1 MNRNNI
7 INEKI
12 HWQNVFILPKILAG
26 RAFPFFFAK
35 GRKNRCMKLSRNKIN
50 INNTGCIKPVIVK
63 VENTIIK
70 NKQSANGSKCLPI
83 SVTIFIFLA
92 KYPSNAS
99 VIIANIKTKKEIIFN
114 VKLNLGVKV
123 PFWTIKNKI
132 RKTNPRGILRKDKK
146 LGMLKISV
154 FFMARLY

>member
-1 MNRNNI
+1 
-7 INEKI
+7 
-12 HWQNVFILPKILAG
+12 
-26 RAFPFFFAK
+26 
-35 GRKNRCMKLSRNKIN
+35 MKLSRNKIN

-123 PFWTIKNKI
+123 PF
-132 RKTNPRGILRKDKK
+132 
-146 LGMLKISV
+146 
-154 FFMARLY
+154 